1 MKLPELNWPLV
12 AYLWAACIW
21 LGSIAHSAFR
31 VLCGDDVTIARAVLQ
46 IIVASFA
53 GLLAGL
59 IGMRCNWSAE
69 TIMIVCGVAGWSGSG
84 FVRAVERRV
93 IHGIAGKE

>member
-12 AYLWAACIW
+12 AYLWVGCVW

-31 VLCGDDVTIARAVLQ
+31 VLCGDDITLAGVILR

-53 GLLAGL
+53 GLLAIL
-59 IGMRCNWSAE
+59 LAMRCNWSAE
-69 TIMIVCGVAGWSGSG
+69 TTGIICGIAGWAGG
-84 FVRAVERRV
+84 RFVRAIERRV
-93 IHGIAGKE
+93 MVGITTK